1 MENVY
6 DIRAKEKLLYI
17 LPEDYSSYS
26 HMEDMVSAV
35 AIAVNLYYEDTAEKY
50 FEYLVKACLKFPIYI
65 ISSKQTILDKAND
78 WFAGNS
84 NVRYITKENRGR
96 DVSALLVSFREIAG
110 KYKYIC
116 FTHDK
121 KSKHNH
127 LEEDVS
133 NWATNLWE
141 NVVASEKYVSNILQV
156 FEENEEIGMLVPP
169 EPLGQN
175 FAAWY
180 GDAWGPNFGSTERL
194 CKELNVVDCD
204 LRRDK
209 YPITL
214 GTVFWVRVKSL
225 KKILQKEWKYDDF
238 PEEPMPV
245 DGTISHAIERIWGY
259 VAQDAGY
266 KTGTVMTASYAEWS
280 LLFIQNEIRKMY
292 HILRDEMGIQTF
304 HQIDNLEEQES
315 RIRDYFTKNRKV
327 YLYGA
332 GVYGKG
338 LLKRIRLWGLIPAG
352 FLVRNGKRNETYID
366 GLKVYELGEISV
378 TENPGIIIAVNYNLQ
393 YEIEEALKTAGFSNF
408 MEGYI

>member
-1 MENVY
+1 MENIY
-6 DIRAKEKLLYI
+6 DIRIKEKLLYI
-17 LPEDYSSYS
+17 LPEDYSIFAPS
-26 HMEDMVSAV
+26 HEIVAST

-50 FEYLVKACLKFPIYI
+50 FKYLAKFCLKFHVYI
-65 ISSKQTILDKAND
+65 ISSKQTILDKAKD
-78 WFAGNS
+78 WFGGNN
-84 NVRYITKENRGR
+84 NVRCITKENRGR

-127 LEEDVS
+127 LEVDVD
-133 NWATNLWE
+133 NWTKNLWE
-141 NVVASEKYVSNILQV
+141 NAIATEIYINNILQI
-156 FEENEEIGMLVPP
+156 FEENNDIGILVPP

-180 GDAWGPNFGSTERL
+180 GDAWGPNFGNTEQL
-194 CKELNVVDCD
+194 CKKLDVVDCN

-214 GTVFWVRVKSL
+214 GTVFWARVKCL
-225 KKILQKEWKYDDF
+225 KKILQKEWQYDDF

-280 LLFIQNEIRKMY
+280 LLFIQKEIRKMY
-292 HILRDEMGIQTF
+292 HVLRDEMGIQTF
-304 HQIDNLEEQES
+304 HQIDCLEEQEN
-315 RIRDYFTKNRKV
+315 RIRDYFAKNEKV

-332 GVYGKG
+332 GVYGRG
-338 LLKRIRLWGLIPAG
+338 LLNRIRQWGLLPVG
-352 FLVRNGKRNETYID
+352 FLVGGGKRKEPYID
-366 GLKVYELGEISV
+366 GIKVYEVEEISV
-378 TENPGIIIAVNYNLQ
+378 KENPGIIIAVNYNLQ
-393 YEIEEALKTAGFSNF
+393 YEIEENLKAAGFSDF